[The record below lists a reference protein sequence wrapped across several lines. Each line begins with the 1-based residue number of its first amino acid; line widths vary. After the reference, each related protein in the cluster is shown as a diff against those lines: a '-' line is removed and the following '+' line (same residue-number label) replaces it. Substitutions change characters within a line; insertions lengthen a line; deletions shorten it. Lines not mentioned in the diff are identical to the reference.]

1 MLRLLA
7 LLIAGSVVIVP
18 ASKARAEDD
27 IDLSVDECAQPDA
40 GCIAETPEDEA
51 TVAAAEEAAPGVPE
65 DVIWNAAAGDVA
77 CADGATNVD
86 GACIADPDAM
96 TAGVTGGCA
105 TGRVPGLAL
114 AIAALGVV
122 VIARR
127 RRANIARVLA
137 LGLVACS
144 LDAEG
149 WDAAVEA
156 GPTGDPSL
164 HVDVY
169 AAAIASGEQFLLA
182 HQALARDAQ
191 QPVAQ
196 LGLSRERTDRAV
208 FRVATAAGDRLATD
222 GGDELLGWAR
232 SEPGDG
238 TAEFVELQAP
248 DGTVSYETHAASIE
262 ALVAE
267 GHTITAH
274 LGYVW
279 PPGMGDAPVV
289 DLAAPDAPDGSP
301 PDELAAPAPC
311 QVTKRSPLVLLYA
324 SPGAV
329 ETLRFMRGCPGEV
342 VVGEK
347 RESGPRGSMR
357 TVAAHAAGGRTAFVV
372 DRHGWKLRDLLLR
385 TNGVERTAAYL
396 RKKLQ
401 AGYDYI
407 VIDEI
412 TAAPEWRD
420 GATANRRLRKVLLRL
435 PPRTVIPYI
444 SIDLTQYPGGF
455 EDMRARRFL
464 LRAFKRRARTIA
476 LEIYLHT
483 AQVQAGAAPSAYR
496 RAADRLA
503 LAVRGMKD
511 GGGINLRA
519 ISVIGTSMHS
529 TFPQYRYLD
538 KPSGDL
544 ASITRQ
550 INAIRHGSKRLRQ
563 QRGVGYYFVNK
574 SDMAPLARALQ
585 LRRTDPPP
593 AVAGTA
599 VSLGGRDGHLRVAVA
614 ST

>member
-7 LLIAGSVVIVP
+7 LVIVGSVLVVP
-18 ASKARAEDD
+18 ASKARAEDE
-27 IDLSVDECAQPDA
+27 IDWTVDECAQPDA
-40 GCIAETPEDEA
+40 GCLPETPDDEA
-51 TVAAAEEAAPGVPE
+51 TVAAAEEAAPVVP
-65 DVIWNAAAGDVA
+65 DNVIWDAAASDVA
-77 CADGATNVD
+77 CADGATNVE
-86 GACIADPDAM
+86 GACIGDPGAT
-96 TAGVTGGCA
+96 TAAATGGCA

-114 AIAALGVV
+114 VIAALGVV
-122 VIARR
+122 VVARR
-127 RRANIARVLA
+127 RRALVKVLA
-137 LGLVACS
+137 LGVVACS
-144 LDAEG
+144 LDADG

-156 GPTGDPSL
+156 GPTGDTSL

-169 AAAIASGEQFLLA
+169 AAALASGEQFLLA
-182 HQALARDAQ
+182 HQVLAPGAQ

-208 FRVATAAGDRLATD
+208 FRVATAMGDRLAID

-238 TAEFVELQAP
+238 TAELVELQAP
-248 DGTVSYETHAASIE
+248 DGTVSYETSTE
-262 ALVAE
+262 STDALVAD
-267 GHTITAH
+267 GHAITAR

-279 PPGMGDAPVV
+279 PPGMGDAPIADV
-289 DLAAPDAPDGSP
+289 APDVPDGSA

-329 ETLRFMRGCPGEV
+329 ETLRFLRGCPGEV

-357 TVAAHAAGGRTAFVV
+357 TAAAHAAGGRTAFVV

-401 AGYDYI
+401 SGYDYI

-455 EDMRARRFL
+455 EDMRARRYL
-464 LRAFKRRARTIA
+464 LRAFKRHARTIA

-483 AQVQAGAAPSAYR
+483 AQVQAGAAPPTYR

-503 LAVRGMKD
+503 IAVRGMKD
-511 GGGINLRA
+511 GGGINTRA

-550 INAIRHGSKRLRQ
+550 VNAIRHGSKRLRQ
-563 QRGVGYYFVNK
+563 QRGLGYYFVNK
-574 SDMAPLARALQ
+574 SDMAPLAGAPYSYDGLIRRMRSQAL
-585 LRRTDPPP
+585 RFR
-593 AVAGTA
+593 
-599 VSLGGRDGHLRVAVA
+599 
-614 ST
+614 